1 MTEKKEQ
8 SAPPPPVN
16 AAPAAPAHK
25 PPAKKPYDPHVFHP
39 EKYRG
44 SGVISPAL
52 GEGHNHTPG
61 SIPLGP
67 ETHDPGE

>member
-1 MTEKKEQ
+1 MTEKKVP
-8 SAPPPPVN
+8 SAPPPHVD
-16 AAPAAPAHK
+16 AEPAAPAH
-25 PPAKKPYDPHVFHP
+25 PAKKPYDPHAFHP

-44 SGVISPAL
+44 TGVISPAT

-61 SIPLGP
+61 SIPLSP